1 MGIGEPQQPR
11 AQSPPSSNSPI
22 DNVQQPSSNTSSD
35 SEEKTQAKLVLQPE
49 NGDGMAVAVGY
60 VKAGGQLFM
69 EISIA
74 NRSQAP
80 LSGFALQLNVNIVG
94 LKAGALS
101 IPNPIAPGS
110 STVARVPLTMSLPDP
125 NTPPSPNLQVAL
137 KNNIKIYYFQDLIP
151 FKFVFDTAG

>member
-1 MGIGEPQQPR
+1 
-11 AQSPPSSNSPI
+11 
-22 DNVQQPSSNTSSD
+22 
-35 SEEKTQAKLVLQPE
+35 
-49 NGDGMAVAVGY
+49 MAVALAY
-60 VKAGGQLFM
+60 VKAGSQLFM

-94 LKAGALS
+94 LKAGPLS

-151 FKFVFDTAG
+151 FKFVFDTTG